1 MINENPEA
9 VQLIVDQIRCSQSI
23 YMKQSITGGPDN
35 SIIGSNTINQKKTLV
50 GSAENSIVRLFEK
63 GQGINLTL
71 FNPNVLKEGENEQPD
86 LGKINQHLAS
96 NGMNNSASS
105 FGDFGQAQGRSN
117 KGKSVSSG
125 AHQSKKTS
133 STNN

>member
-1 MINENPEA
+1 
-9 VQLIVDQIRCSQSI
+9 
-23 YMKQSITGGPDN
+23 MKQSITGGTDN

-71 FNPNVLKEGENEQPD
+71 FNPNVLKEGENEPQD
-86 LGKINQHLAS
+86 LGKIHQHLAS

-105 FGDFGQAQGRSN
+105 FNDFGQS
-117 KGKSVSSG
+117 
-125 AHQSKKTS
+125 
-133 STNN
+133 